1 MLKKEIEL
9 RFSQGIWHYCISGI
23 LKRWKT
29 TTNDLITV
37 TVKLFADL
45 RQYGAAIAVINLP
58 KGGSV
63 NSVIEKYKIPR
74 KEKRLITLVNRIRQE
89 NDCNLKD
96 GDIIAIFPL
105 IGGG

>member
-1 MLKKEIEL
+1 M
-9 RFSQGIWHYCISGI
+9 
-23 LKRWKT
+23 
-29 TTNDLITV
+29 
-37 TVKLFADL
+37 
-45 RQYGAAIAVINLP
+45 INLP
-58 KGGSV
+58 KGCSV